1 MKKCYVFDACAFI
14 ALFKKEIGYENV
26 LSLLEQ
32 AENRE
37 VYIVMNKINLLEIY
51 YDFYRSVGSEKAMQV
66 FEMIKNTP
74 IIINDMVSD
83 ELFFEAG
90 RIKAQYKLSLADS
103 LALAETKI
111 NNASLLTADHHEFDI
126 VEKKENISFCWLR

>member
-26 LSLLEQ
+26 
-32 AENRE
+32 
-37 VYIVMNKINLLEIY
+37 
-51 YDFYRSVGSEKAMQV
+51 
-66 FEMIKNTP
+66 
-74 IIINDMVSD
+74 
-83 ELFFEAG
+83 
-90 RIKAQYKLSLADS
+90 LSLADS

-126 VEKKENISFCWLR
+126 VEQKENISFCWLR